1 MGTMNFEECGKLWF
15 AAGLSNAMRK
25 DFIKAYEYFIKG
37 LSFVTCNCNGSNW
50 RREYDASDKTLFDD
64 TEIPSDSKKEY
75 YFVKAFVLSTY
86 TDDKCVLQDAYDAI
100 KNFYSSK
107 ELSLDFDY
115 LLHTDLYY
123 LLNENPSSNGYLYLE
138 KYNMYISAVSIGL
151 SPRLLLKIGLLK
163 EYKFDKYQIS
173 GISEIFLSFLFNPSS
188 TCCARYL
195 QKSAKKNDIKLP
207 INTPEPNILVL
218 AFNNLKD
225 EYDFQLFYTQILI
238 RETFISNFDSEIYVN
253 SLDIIIEFLM
263 ILKANSALFLSEE
276 YKKHHQPTTVY
287 GLNYKEFLTTCV
299 FCSDDSEESVAKLSA
314 DILEEYK
321 NKILDEKL
329 NVEYVKSDNNDNLQ
343 IRDIEDYMEISDYRR
358 KFKTDAKRISN
369 YLEREYY
376 EIDKY
381 TEAIQ
386 NILILNTKDWLL
398 EYFEVFKTTL
408 NWPEGLPYI
417 NSMDLKK
424 GTPIYDFNLA
434 YSDKLKT
441 VKYELD
447 NDLQTIKIL

>member
-1 MGTMNFEECGKLWF
+1 MLNREKYGQSLFV
-15 AAGLSNAMRK
+15 AGLRYAMGK
-25 DFIKAYEYFIKG
+25 DFIKAHEYVKAG
-37 LSFVTCNCNGSNW
+37 LTFVTCNCNGSKW
-50 RREYDASDKTLFDD
+50 RSMYDESDKKLFDD
-64 TEIPSDSKKEY
+64 TDIPSDSKMEY
-75 YFVKAFVLSTY
+75 YFVKAFVLSSY
-86 TDDKCVLQDAYDAI
+86 TDDKCVLKDAFDAI
-100 KNFYSSK
+100 NSSYYFK
-107 ELSLDFDY
+107 DRPFGFDHLLRIDLSY
-115 LLHTDLYY
+115 LINEKSISSEY
-123 LLNENPSSNGYLYLE
+123 LNLE
-138 KYNMYISAVSIGL
+138 KYNWYIYAAFVDP
-151 SPRLLLKIGLLK
+151 SPRFLLKLGLLK
-163 EYKFDKYQIS
+163 EYKFEKYQIS

-188 TCCARYL
+188 SCCARYL

-207 INTPEPNILVL
+207 INTAEPNILVL

-253 SLDIIIEFLM
+253 SLDIIFEFLL

-343 IRDIEDYMEISDYRR
+343 IRDIEDYIKISDYRR